1 LITSIRSFDPLKAI
15 AAMTHVPVQAAH
27 IGVERGQPHLDVTGV
42 FLDVGQIGFD
52 AGEQGSNTLWLRDQN
67 VVQV

>member
-1 LITSIRSFDPLKAI
+1 MI
-15 AAMTHVPVQAAH
+15 HVPVQAADV
-27 IGVERGQPHLDVTGV
+27 GVERGQPHLDVTGV

-67 VVQV
+67 VGQV